1 MQQPFWKRVMWL
13 AIIWGGSVLALAA
26 VSMLFRMLMT
36 AAGFNRTDRI
46 AGNDN
51 VARYPPA
58 LSDKPH

>member
-36 AAGFNRTDRI
+36 AAGFKS
-46 AGNDN
+46 
-51 VARYPPA
+51 P
-58 LSDKPH
+58 